1 MSATMR
7 VTDFQNPRLFPSPP
21 PIIKVEARQFP
32 VTTHFA
38 KKTELKNYLQVTH
51 KKVCQIHRK
60 LPDGGVLVFL
70 TGKREIL
77 YMCHKLNKSLNRGG
91 KKLEGGAKIVS
102 LSGTGV
108 SDMKLNLGGDE
119 KNSSKTTPSIATKRV
134 DTNF

>member
-7 VTDFQNPRLFPSPP
+7 VTDFQNPRLFPYPP

-38 KKTELKNYLQVTH
+38 KRTELKNYLQATH

-77 YMCHKLNKSLNRGG
+77 YMCHKLNKSLNRAAKSAG
-91 KKLEGGAKIVS
+91 EGAKVVS

-108 SDMKLNLGGDE
+108 SDMKLNIPADKRLVIFFVCECE
-119 KNSSKTTPSIATKRV
+119 KCC
-134 DTNF
+134 